1 MSASTWIIAYL
12 VDDPL
17 SLLFGVVGVKVRI
30 FGCKSQNLEVVDLD
44 NLVLLGS
51 LDRIRLFID
60 ILDLVLVE

>member
-1 MSASTWIIAYL
+1 

-51 LDRIRLFID
+51 LDGIRLFID